1 MTVTDNGVGL
11 PADIDVKNP
20 KTLGLQLVNM
30 LVNQLHGTL
39 DVVTDGGTTFMV
51 TFSADRDAVKSRRV

>member
-1 MTVTDNGVGL
+1 MTDNGVGA
-11 PADIDVKNP
+11 PPEVDVKNP

-39 DVVTDGGTTFMV
+39 DVVTDGGSTFMV
-51 TFSADRDAVKSRRV
+51 TFASDRDTLKSRRT